1 MQNTAIDTTGWTV
14 YEPAQ
19 CECVSAKQ
27 AKIDTPGGQKPIF
40 ILELLTD
47 DGKEIIKYL
56 NVKKLPS
63 GNYSAAKESDFAKLY
78 RLAIGDNPTK
88 RFSKAQQLL
97 GHFHG
102 VKFIVSFEEHK
113 SSNNTLYFK
122 AKTIQPVEPII
133 RDEWTATGQV
143 KGKPRGHYK
152 RQKQAKPRLLIGD
165 DMATSRRNSGEDLDI
180 EKPVKSQFNL
190 TSSTNSVPLK
200 HTTYNMKPLTHNAVI
215 RDKEGQIIG
224 AEYNRRE
231 HETVDAY
238 YDRVINETFI

>member
-1 MQNTAIDTTGWTV
+1 MENTAIDTTGWTV

-19 CECVSAKQ
+19 CECVSAKT
-27 AKIDTPGGQKPIF
+27 ATIKTPGGQKPIF

-47 DGKEIIKYL
+47 DGKEVIKYL

-97 GHFHG
+97 SHFHG

-113 SSNNTLYFK
+113 ASNNTLYFK
-122 AKTIQPVEPII
+122 ATNIQPAVPII
-133 RDEWTATGQV
+133 RDEWTASGQL
-143 KGKPRGHYK
+143 KGKPRGHYT
-152 RQKQAKPRLLIGD
+152 RQKQARTILLIGD
-165 DMATSRRNSGEDLDI
+165 EMATSRRKSGEDLDI
-180 EKPVKSQFNL
+180 EKPVKPYFNL
-190 TSSTNSVPLK
+190 TSSTNSAPLK

-215 RDKEGQIIG
+215 RDKEGQIWVY
-224 AEYNRRE
+224 EYNRRE

>member
-1 MQNTAIDTTGWTV
+1 MQNTAIDTAGWTV

-19 CECVSAKQ
+19 CECVNAKK
-27 AKIDTPGGQKPIF
+27 AKINTPGGQKPIF

-63 GNYSAAKESDFAKLY
+63 GNYSAAKDSDFAKLY

-97 GHFHG
+97 SHFHG
-102 VKFIVSFEEHK
+102 VKFLVSFEEHIA
-113 SSNNTLYFK
+113 SNNSSYFK

-133 RDEWTATGQV
+133 RDEWTATGQL

-152 RQKQAKPRLLIGD
+152 RPNKVMSRRLIGD
-165 DMATSRRNSGEDLDI
+165 NMATSRRKSGEDLDI
-180 EKPVKSQFNL
+180 KKPVKPHFNL
-190 TSSTNSVPLK
+190 TSGTNSAPLK
-200 HTTYNMKPLTHNAVI
+200 HTTYNMEPLPHNAVKGEEK
-215 RDKEGQIIG
+215 RQTRVY
-224 AEYNRRE
+224 EYNRRE
-231 HETVDAY
+231 HETIDDY

>member
-1 MQNTAIDTTGWTV
+1 MENTAIDTTGWTV

-19 CECVSAKQ
+19 CECVSAKP
-27 AKIDTPGGQKPIF
+27 AKINTPGGQKPIF

-47 DGKEIIKYL
+47 DGKEVIKYL

-78 RLAIGDNPTK
+78 RLAIGDNPIK

-97 GHFHG
+97 SHFHG

-113 SSNNTLYFK
+113 AANNALYFK
-122 AKTIQPVEPII
+122 AITLQPVVPII
-133 RDEWTATGQV
+133 RDEWTATGKL

-152 RQKQAKPRLLIGD
+152 CQKHTRSRLLIGD
-165 DMATSRRNSGEDLDI
+165 DMATSRRNSGEGLDI
-180 EKPVKSQFNL
+180 ENRVKPHFNL
-190 TSSTNSVPLK
+190 ISSTNSAPLK

-215 RDKEGQIIG
+215 RDKERQIRVY
-224 AEYNRRE
+224 EYNRRE

-238 YDRVINETFI
+238 YERVINETFI